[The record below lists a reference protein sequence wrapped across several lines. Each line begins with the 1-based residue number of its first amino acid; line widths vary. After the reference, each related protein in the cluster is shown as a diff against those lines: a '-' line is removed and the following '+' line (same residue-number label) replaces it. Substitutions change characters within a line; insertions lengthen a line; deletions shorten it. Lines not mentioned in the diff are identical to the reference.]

1 MKVIRPVASRKL
13 ALAIALAMASG
24 GPLMA
29 ADVWKHWR
37 QGNGF
42 IDYAAYPVQWD
53 VETDAR
59 WRLELPGLG
68 GSTPVVAGSKV
79 YLTLGD
85 GKTNHLLAVD
95 AASGKALWRTDI
107 GQDRGGKHKKGSGS
121 NPSPTTDGE
130 HVFVY
135 YRSGD
140 VGCVNPDGDIVWH
153 RNLQEEFGEDTLWW
167 DLGSSPVLTED
178 ALVIAVMQSPPSP
191 SYLIALDKK
200 TGQTKWMHKREL
212 AAPEEAAQSYTS
224 PLAAVVD
231 GRNVLAVLGA
241 DHLTVH
247 DASNGEELGRLG
259 GFNPGGEKFFR
270 SIASPAISGNVIL
283 CPYARGATLTA
294 VDMSKLMA
302 GAEKDAILWQRD
314 GLNIDVPTPAIHDG
328 KVYLCQDRGQVLALD
343 LSSGETLWELDLPR
357 HRANYSS
364 SPLVTPTHLYA
375 TREDGHVF
383 VVKLP
388 ENAGEQGELV
398 GESSLG
404 DEEQFTV
411 ASPIPFG
418 DRLMFRTA
426 RTLVS
431 LGGEK

>member
-1 MKVIRPVASRKL
+1 MV
-13 ALAIALAMASG
+13 LAIAFAAISS

-29 ADVWKHWR
+29 VDAWQHWR
-37 QGNGF
+37 QNNGF
-42 IDYAAYPVQWD
+42 VDFAAFPVRWD
-53 VETDAR
+53 VATDAK

-68 GSTPVVAGSKV
+68 GSTPVVAGANV
-79 YLTLGD
+79 FVTLGD
-85 GKTNHLLAVD
+85 GKTNHLLAID

-130 HVFVY
+130 HVYAY

-140 VGCVNPDGDIVWH
+140 VGCVSPEGEVLWH

-167 DLGSSPVLTED
+167 DLGSSPVLTDD

-200 TGQTKWMHKREL
+200 TGQTKWMRKREL
-212 AAPEEAAQSYTS
+212 DAPEEAAQSYTS
-224 PLAAVVD
+224 PLTAVVN
-231 GRNVLAVLGA
+231 GRKILAVLGA

-247 DASNGEELGRLG
+247 DAGSGEELGRLG

-270 SIASPAISGNVIL
+270 SIASPAISGNMIL

-294 VDMSKLMA
+294 VDMSKLIDGA
-302 GAEKDAILWQRD
+302 GTKAIVWQRD

-328 KVYLCQDRGQVLALD
+328 KVYICQDRGQILVLD
-343 LSSGETLWELDLPR
+343 ISSGNTLWELDLPR

-364 SPLVTPTHLYA
+364 SPLLTPSHLYA
-375 TREDGHVF
+375 TREDGYVF

-388 ENAGEQGELV
+388 ENAGGKGEV
-398 GESSLG
+398 IGENSLG

-411 ASPIPFG
+411 ASPIPFK
-418 DRLMFRTA
+418 DRLLFRTA

-431 LGGEK
+431 LGGQK